1 MNLCYPC
8 HVSSDWYFHSRIQL
22 LYHFN
27 WYDLAEQSAV
37 EKALQEKDNTDAPTL
52 ATAVVE
58 AEEAKANDMVEASKA
73 EALSLEGPTE
83 TDKEGPTAMEG
94 LEDEPVGPPP
104 PPPESQDDGDDT
116 SSDRRS

>member
-1 MNLCYPC
+1 L
-8 HVSSDWYFHSRIQL
+8 RIQL
-22 LYHFN
+22 LYYFN
-27 WYDLAEQSAV
+27 WYELAEQSAV
-37 EKALQEKDNTDAPTL
+37 EKALQEDNTDVPTL

-83 TDKEGPTAMEG
+83 IDKEGPTAMEG

-104 PPPESQDDGDDT
+104 PPPELQDDGNDT